1 MKVPK
6 CDAGGR
12 HSWKPV
18 GGCKENPGYWG
29 IGGSAVVYTEQC
41 RHCGMSRTK
50 VFGDINRYGNR
61 NHGFRYTEA
70 E

>member
-6 CDAGGR
+6 CDKTR
-12 HSWKPV
+12 HAWRPK